1 MEVLA
6 GFVGNSQAEC
16 VWGGLYVQPLWETA
30 EIVLAA
36 HTVDSARTGFN
47 KEAAAIA
54 WSAPCMHAWAV
65 KEG

>member
-1 MEVLA
+1 M
-6 GFVGNSQAEC
+6 
-16 VWGGLYVQPLWETA
+16 QPLWETA

-47 KEAAAIA
+47 KEAA